1 MIWGIIL
8 YYLWVVLALYLSY
21 VLLFC
26 TYDDDE
32 RVKFPIYMLVAAF
45 VAAFVPFINFIQTIC
60 IGISMYALHDDKD
73 YTYKTFLFKKI

>member
-8 YYLWVVLALYLSY
+8 YYLWIVLALYLSY

-26 TYDDDE
+26 TYDDDD
-32 RVKFPIYMLVAAF
+32 RVKFPIYMHVAAF
-45 VAAFVPFINFIQTIC
+45 VAAFVPVINFFQTIG

>member
-32 RVKFPIYMLVAAF
+32 RVKFPLYMLVAAF
-45 VAAFVPFINFIQTIC
+45 IAAFVPFINILQTIG
-60 IGISMYALHDDKD
+60 IGIVMYALHEDKD

>member
-26 TYDDDE
+26 TYDDDK

-45 VAAFVPFINFIQTIC
+45 VAAFVPFINIIQTIG
-60 IGISMYALHDDKD
+60 IGISMYELHDDKD

>member
-26 TYDDDE
+26 TYDDDK
-32 RVKFPIYMLVAAF
+32 RVKFPIYMLVAAL
-45 VAAFVPFINFIQTIC
+45 VAAFVPFINIIQTIG
-60 IGISMYALHDDKD
+60 IGISMYALHEDED

>member
-26 TYDDDE
+26 TYDDDK
-32 RVKFPIYMLVAAF
+32 RVKFPIYMLVAAL
-45 VAAFVPFINFIQTIC
+45 VAAFVPFVNIVQTI
-60 IGISMYALHDDKD
+60 GVGLVMYGFHEDKD

>member
-1 MIWGIIL
+1 MICGIVL

-32 RVKFPIYMLVAAF
+32 RVKFPLYMLIVAF
-45 VAAFVPFINFIQTIC
+45 VAAFVPFINIIQTIG
-60 IGISMYALHDDKD
+60 IGIFMYELHDYKD